1 MVTNLGRQ
9 IQFINGING
18 VSAGGNPL
26 INMDVN
32 KRYHRNK
39 LLCSAV
45 NYTGGTALAVVPITG
60 ASAGATATPTISNGV
75 ITSVAVVAGGTG
87 AVTGDTVTLTDATG
101 TGFVGTVTA
110 SAGAIT
116 AIAVT
121 VAGTASPVSAATFF
135 SAFKQVVN
143 GVIIRDISPTSILQ
157 IAIANGYYPALGE
170 LPLYYTDPADN
181 VNQLNEITSWD
192 LFGQS
197 TFSLQG
203 TIPGTVSLPSLIGAQ
218 EFDNSRNLR
227 PTSKGLIP
235 FLQPVAQHEYTFNVV
250 AGVNLINT
258 IPFDYPIRRI
268 WIKGSTALQITQL
281 EVDQDSNKVMEATYA
296 EMRRMYEDYGFQFG
310 KPRWENS
317 QTTALGANT
326 AGVSQ
331 FRANYVTPTY
341 FDFAYIADPDRRLNK
356 ALTCENSL
364 VLRITSAI
372 AQSVTIV
379 MEYLPGQ
386 YAS

>member
-1 MVTNLGRQ
+1 MVSNLGRQ

-45 NYTGGTALAVVPITG
+45 NYTGGTALATTVLTG
-60 ASAGATATPTISNGV
+60 SGANNLTVTPTVVNGV
-75 ITSVAVVAGGTG
+75 ITAVAVVAGGTG
-87 AVTGDTVTLTDATG
+87 YVTGDTVTITDATG

-110 SAGAIT
+110 AAGVVT
-116 AIAVT
+116 AVAVT
-121 VAGTASPVSAATFF
+121 VAGIASPVSPATFF
-135 SAFKQVVN
+135 SAFKEVVN

-181 VNQLNEITSWD
+181 INQLNEVTSWD

-235 FLQPVAQHEYTFNVV
+235 FLQPIAQHEYTFNVV

-268 WIKGSTALQITQL
+268 WIKGSTPLSITQL
-281 EVDQDSNKVMEATYA
+281 EVDQDSNKVMEATYS
-296 EMRRMYEDYGFQFG
+296 EMRKMYEDYGFQFG
-310 KPRWENS
+310 KPNWFN
-317 QTTALGANT
+317 TTTTPAFLA
-326 AGVSQ
+326 AYQ
-331 FRANYVTPTY
+331 TPTY
-341 FDFAYIADPDRRLNK
+341 FDFAYISDPDRRLQK
-356 ALTCENSL
+356 SLTCENSL
-364 VLRITSAI
+364 VLRITSSV

>member
-1 MVTNLGRQ
+1 MVSNLGRQ

-45 NYTGGTALAVVPITG
+45 NYTGGTALATVALTG
-60 ASAGATATPTISNGV
+60 AGNDDLTVTPTVVNGV

-87 AVTGDTVTLTDATG
+87 YVTGDTITITDATG

-110 SAGAIT
+110 AAGVVT
-116 AIAVT
+116 AVAVT
-121 VAGTASPVSAATFF
+121 VAGIASPVSPATFF
-135 SAFKQVVN
+135 SAFKEVVN

-181 VNQLNEITSWD
+181 INQLNEVTSWD

-235 FLQPVAQHEYTFNVV
+235 FLQPIAQHEYTFNVV

-268 WIKGSTALQITQL
+268 WIKGSTPLSITQL
-281 EVDQDSNKVMEATYA
+281 EVDQDSNKVMEATYS
-296 EMRRMYEDYGFQFG
+296 EMRKMYEDYGFQFG
-310 KPRWENS
+310 KPNWFN
-317 QTTALGANT
+317 TTTTPAFLA
-326 AGVSQ
+326 AYQ
-331 FRANYVTPTY
+331 TPTY
-341 FDFAYIADPDRRLNK
+341 FDFAYISDPDRRLQK
-356 ALTCENSL
+356 SLTCENSL
-364 VLRITSAI
+364 VLRITSSV

-379 MEYLPGQ
+379 MEYMPGQ

>member
-1 MVTNLGRQ
+1 MVSNLGRQ

-45 NYTGGTALAVVPITG
+45 NYTGGTALATTVLTG
-60 ASAGATATPTISNGV
+60 SGANNLTVTPTVVNGV
-75 ITSVAVVAGGTG
+75 ITAVAVVAGGTG
-87 AVTGDTVTLTDATG
+87 YVTGDTVSITDATG

-110 SAGAIT
+110 AAGVVT
-116 AIAVT
+116 AVAVT
-121 VAGTASPVSAATFF
+121 VAGTASPVSPATFF

-181 VNQLNEITSWD
+181 INQLNEITSWD

-235 FLQPVAQHEYTFNVV
+235 FLQPIAQHEYTFNVV

-268 WIKGSTALQITQL
+268 WIKGSTPLSITQL
-281 EVDQDSNKVMEATYA
+281 EVDQDSNKVMEATYS
-296 EMRRMYEDYGFQFG
+296 EMRKMYEDYGFQFG
-310 KPRWENS
+310 KPNW
-317 QTTALGANT
+317 ANT
-326 AGVSQ
+326 TTTNAFKAAYQ
-331 FRANYVTPTY
+331 TPSY
-341 FDFAYIADPDRRLNK
+341 FDFAYISDPDRRLQK
-356 ALTCENSL
+356 SLTCENSL
-364 VLRITSAI
+364 VLRITSSV

-379 MEYLPGQ
+379 MEYMPGQ

>member
-1 MVTNLGRQ
+1 MVSNLGRQ

-45 NYTGGTALAVVPITG
+45 NYTGGTALATVALTG
-60 ASAGATATPTISNGV
+60 AGNDDLTVTPTVVNGV

-87 AVTGDTVTLTDATG
+87 YVTGDTITITDATG

-110 SAGAIT
+110 AAGVVT
-116 AIAVT
+116 AVAVT
-121 VAGTASPVSAATFF
+121 VAGIASPVSPATFF

-143 GVIIRDISPTSILQ
+143 GVIIRDISPLSILQ
-157 IAIANGYYPALGE
+157 VAIANGYYPALGE

-181 VNQLNEITSWD
+181 INQLNEVTSWD

-268 WIKGSTALQITQL
+268 WIKGSTPLSITQL
-281 EVDQDSNKVMEATYA
+281 EVDQDSNKVMEATYS
-296 EMRRMYEDYGFQFG
+296 EMRKMYEDYGFQFG
-310 KPRWENS
+310 KPNWFN
-317 QTTALGANT
+317 TTTTPAFLA
-326 AGVSQ
+326 AYQ
-331 FRANYVTPTY
+331 TPTY
-341 FDFAYIADPDRRLNK
+341 FDFAYISDPDRRLQK
-356 ALTCENSL
+356 SLTCENSL
-364 VLRITSAI
+364 VLRITSSV

-379 MEYLPGQ
+379 MEYMPGQ